1 MLRWICL
8 FALLANALLLL
19 WYSVQAPRTVPRLES
34 HSSDIDTLRLVGE
47 INPQSLVWL
56 SGDSDVSSC
65 VEFDGFKS
73 RVKAGAVKRF
83 VYEQGFASEID
94 EVRVQVERNHKVI
107 VVLPAELNKRMEVI
121 DYLES
126 SEGLES
132 EEMFDFEYVI
142 AGFKGRAEAE
152 EKLMQLKAA
161 KIKARIEF
169 EQVSELRF
177 RVRVFEYIDRKLSN
191 EIKEVVVE
199 SYSVEKNE
207 KKVCQRVASIRSTE

>member
-19 WYSVQAPRTVPRLES
+19 WYSVQAPRTVPRLDNLS
-34 HSSDIDTLRLVGE
+34 RDIDTLRLVGE

-56 SGDSDVSSC
+56 SGDSEVSSC
-65 VEFDGFKS
+65 VEFDGFRS

-83 VYEQGFASEID
+83 VYEQGFSSEVE

-107 VVLPAELNKRMEVI
+107 VVLPDELNERMRVI

-126 SEGLES
+126 SEGLKS
-132 EEMFDFEYVI
+132 EKMLNFEYAI
-142 AGFKGRAEAE
+142 AAFEGRAEAE
-152 EKLMQLKAA
+152 EKLMELKAS

-169 EQVSELRF
+169 ERVSELRF
-177 RVRVFEYIDRKLSN
+177 RVRVFEDIDRKLSN
-191 EIKEVVVE
+191 EIKEVVME